1 MTTIPP
7 KLAAAM
13 LSRGNYKSLARA
25 SAKKAAPRRDKQP
38 AYVAGTLRALVET
51 WRTRPKTIVLMRK

>member
-13 LSRGNYKSLARA
+13 LSRGNYKPLARA
-25 SAKKAAPRRDKQP
+25 GAKKAGHRRDKQP
-38 AYVAGTLRALVET
+38 VSVAGTLRAFVEAC
-51 WRTRPKTIVLMRK
+51 RTRPKTIVLLRK

>member
-13 LSRGNYKSLARA
+13 LGRGNYKSLARA
-25 SAKKAAPRRDKQP
+25 TTSKAAPRRDKRP
-38 AYVAGTLRALVET
+38 AYVAGTMRAFVEVC
-51 WRTRPKTIVLMRK
+51 RTRPKSIVLMRK